1 MSNKNVTREI
11 DPNFFIHKGKE
22 VIRHL
27 QLRSNKSERWIP
39 KKCKNPVKA
48 IREMCVECMGGG
60 CPSDLITNCPSKE
73 CALYEFRF
81 GRNPYRKPPSEKQ
94 LASAMENMVKL
105 KLGKG

>member
-1 MSNKNVTREI
+1 
-11 DPNFFIHKGKE
+11 
-22 VIRHL
+22 
-27 QLRSNKSERWIP
+27 
-39 KKCKNPVKA
+39 
-48 IREMCVECMGGG
+48 MGGG